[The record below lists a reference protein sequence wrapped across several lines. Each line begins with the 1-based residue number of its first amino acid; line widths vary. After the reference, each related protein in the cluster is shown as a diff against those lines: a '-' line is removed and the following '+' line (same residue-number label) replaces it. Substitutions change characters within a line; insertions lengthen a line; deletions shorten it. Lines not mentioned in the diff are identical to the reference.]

1 MRSLAWVRGSK
12 GAYGIRTALQIGHFF
27 SRGVHRGLHRTRLAG
42 PIRRKVRG
50 YAALIDT
57 SGTDPFR
64 SFLES
69 APVDD
74 EPVMAEEEAAL
85 SEVEADRAAG
95 VPTIPFSEIKRRH
108 AQA

>member
-1 MRSLAWVRGSK
+1 M
-12 GAYGIRTALQIGHFF
+12 QIGYFF
-27 SRGVHRGLHRTRLAG
+27 SRGLHRGLHRTRLAG

-74 EPVMAEEEAAL
+74 EPVLAEEEAAL

-95 VPTIPFSEIKRRH
+95 VPTIPFQEIKHRH
-108 AQA
+108 GKA